1 MSREPYGEV
10 DRILAENLRYAE
22 SFDRSALTAAPLRKV
37 AIVACMDSRL
47 LVEDALGL
55 RPGDAHIIRNAG
67 GLATDDVIRS
77 LVVSQQL
84 LGTNEIV
91 LIEHTG
97 CGLFRADEPAI
108 RARIAADLGIPIE
121 EVSVALGSFSDLEAN
136 VREQVAVLREHR
148 WLRRVP
154 VHGLLFDVA
163 TGRLHEV
170 A

>member
-77 LVVSQQL
+77 LIVSQQGL

-91 LIEHTG
+91 VIQHTG
-97 CGLFRADEPAI
+97 ADCSTAPT
-108 RARIAADLGIPIE
+108 RPPSARSTRPRD
-121 EVSVALGSFSDLEAN
+121 
-136 VREQVAVLREHR
+136 
-148 WLRRVP
+148 RRM
-154 VHGLLFDVA
+154 
-163 TGRLHEV
+163 
-170 A
+170 